1 MALPGQSSSG
11 RKLFT
16 AELQRL
22 KREGQSAPAPSQGFT
37 GGDTTQILEAIA
49 MLRNDFKDFQKLLAG
64 SEHVDHD
71 ARSRMAGEKE
81 ALESEKAEMELLRTE
96 VRALGRCIQQTK
108 AEIAALRP
116 VNTSDDHIIAVTNE
130 LDAVVD
136 ATEHATQGILERAE
150 QIDNTVH
157 NLLAHLQDNH
167 ARNLAD
173 QISDH
178 VVGIFEACNFQDIT
192 GQRITKVV
200 NTLKFIETR
209 VNAMID
215 IWGDDSFGHLEPSA
229 APDKIHAEDHLVSG
243 PALAGKGISQDDIDK
258 LFG

>member
-1 MALPGQSSSG
+1 MGPTTTG

-16 AELQRL
+16 AEIQRM
-22 KREGQSAPAPSQGFT
+22 KREGQGVPAAASSGMSA
-37 GGDTTQILEAIA
+37 GDTAQILEAIA
-49 MLRNDFKDFQKLLAG
+49 MLRNDFKDFQKLMAG
-64 SEHVDHD
+64 SEHLDQDV
-71 ARSRMAGEKE
+71 RERMAGEKE
-81 ALESEKAEMELLRTE
+81 ALQNEKAEMDLLRTE

-116 VNTSDDHIIAVTNE
+116 ANAGDDQIIAVTNE
-130 LDAVVD
+130 LDAVVE
-136 ATEHATQGILERAE
+136 ATEHATQGILEKAE
-150 QIDNTVH
+150 QIENSVH
-157 NLLAHLQDNH
+157 NLLAHVQDNH

-209 VNAMID
+209 VNAMIE
-215 IWGDDSFGHLEPSA
+215 IWGDDSFGHLEPA
-229 APDKIHAEDHLVSG
+229 AQPGQIHADDHLVSG

>member
-1 MALPGQSSSG
+1 MAITGQNSSS

-16 AELQRL
+16 AEIQRM
-22 KREGQSAPAPSQGFT
+22 KREGQAMPQAQAGFAA
-37 GGDTTQILEAIA
+37 GDTAQILEAIA

-64 SEHVDHD
+64 SDHLD
-71 ARSRMAGEKE
+71 GDVRDRMGSERA
-81 ALESEKAEMELLRTE
+81 ALENEKAEMDLLRTE

-116 VNTSDDHIIAVTNE
+116 ANTADDHIVAVTNE
-130 LDAVVD
+130 LDAVVE
-136 ATEHATQGILERAE
+136 ATEHATQGILEKAE
-150 QIDNTVH
+150 QIEGVVS
-157 NLLAHLQDNH
+157 NLLSHVQDNH

-209 VNAMID
+209 VNAMIE

-229 APDKIHAEDHLVSG
+229 APDSIHAEDELVSG
-243 PALAGKGISQDDIDK
+243 PSLAGKGISQDDIDK

>member
-1 MALPGQSSSG
+1 MNGPQTTG
-11 RKLFT
+11 RRLFT
-16 AELQRL
+16 AEIQRM
-22 KREGQSAPAPSQGFT
+22 KREGTAAPVSGSS
-37 GGDTTQILEAIA
+37 GGSVDSVEILEAIA
-49 MLRNDFKDFQKLLAG
+49 ALRGDVKELQKVLAG
-64 SEHVDHD
+64 GVHVDDDTRQRLTH
-71 ARSRMAGEKE
+71 EKV
-81 ALESEKAEMELLRTE
+81 ALENEKAEMDLLRTE

-116 VNTSDDHIIAVTNE
+116 VNTGDDHIIAVTNE
-130 LDAVVD
+130 LDAVVES
-136 ATEHATQGILERAE
+136 TEHATQAILEKAE
-150 QIDNTVH
+150 QIEGVVH
-157 NLLAHLQDNH
+157 NLLSHVTDNH

-209 VNAMID
+209 VSAMIE
-215 IWGDDSFGHLEPSA
+215 IWGDDSFGHLDPSA
-229 APDKIHAEDHLVSG
+229 TPDQLHTDDHLVSG
-243 PALAGKGISQDDIDK
+243 PALVGKGISQDDIDK

>member
-1 MALPGQSSSG
+1 MAMGPTTTG

-16 AELQRL
+16 AEIQRM
-22 KREGQSAPAPSQGFT
+22 KREGQAAPASAGLS
-37 GGDTTQILEAIA
+37 GADTAQILEAIA
-49 MLRNDFKDFQKLLAG
+49 ALRNDMKTLLANG
-64 SEHVDHD
+64 AHLDQD
-71 ARSRMAGEKE
+71 ARDRLSSEKD
-81 ALESEKAEMELLRTE
+81 ALESEKAEMDLLRTE

-116 VNTSDDHIIAVTNE
+116 VNTGDDHIIAVTNE
-130 LDAVVD
+130 LDAVVE
-136 ATEHATQGILERAE
+136 ATEHATQGILEKAE
-150 QIDNTVH
+150 QIENSVH
-157 NLLAHLQDNH
+157 NLLAHVTDNH

-209 VNAMID
+209 VNAMIE
-215 IWGDDSFGHLEPSA
+215 IWGDDSFGQLEPSA
-229 APDKIHAEDHLVSG
+229 QPDNIHADDHLVSG
-243 PALAGKGISQDDIDK
+243 PSLAGVGISQDDIDK